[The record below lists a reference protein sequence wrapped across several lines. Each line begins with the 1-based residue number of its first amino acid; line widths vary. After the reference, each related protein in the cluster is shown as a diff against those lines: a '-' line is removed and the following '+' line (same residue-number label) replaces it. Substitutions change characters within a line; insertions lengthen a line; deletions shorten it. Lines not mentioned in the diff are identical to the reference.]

1 MPKRLTP
8 KERKVLFKKADKVR
22 NLYQADT
29 GKRIDTPIIKGKAV
43 NPITGRVYDLRKK
56 KAVGNARDLGLV

>member
-8 KERKVLFKKADKVR
+8 KERKNLFKKADKIR

-29 GKRIDTPIIKGKAV
+29 GKRIDTPIIKGKAI

-56 KAVGNARDLGLV
+56 KSIGNVRDLDLV